1 VFMYI
6 VFICFSF
13 RLLFKLIDS
22 DNSLWNCLS
31 FKWFINFYVSICTLI
46 INFFKK

>member
-6 VFICFSF
+6 VFICFSL

-22 DNSLWNCLS
+22 DNSLWNC
-31 FKWFINFYVSICTLI
+31 TLI